1 MTMQTVFVVQPFG
14 ETNRGALIA
23 LPPLS
28 AKDADHV
35 QRLISHQKRVAV
47 GVIAFSRRGDPETG
61 DYENAVVLSRW
72 GKVPVDDD
80 MADAAA

>member
-1 MTMQTVFVVQPFG
+1 MTMQTFFVVQPFG

-23 LPPLS
+23 LPALS

-35 QRLISHQKRVAV
+35 QRLMSHQKGAAV
-47 GVIAFSRRGDPETG
+47 GVIAFSRRGNPETG

-72 GKVPVDDD
+72 GKVPDDDD